1 MTGAH
6 SATLR
11 WRKPLQLNGKILL
24 FKIRMRW
31 RYKNVKGNY
40 RFITKKIPAEV
51 ITRKRRRLRRYVMD
65 YRVVSLE
72 PVREIQLTRI
82 QPFAFISVHVSEGA
96 GNTEKEVFWSPW
108 SNNYTLQT
116 LEGGTSVLIKMKSK
130 VIGKEC

>member
-1 MTGAH
+1 M
-6 SATLR
+6 
-11 WRKPLQLNGKILL
+11 
-24 FKIRMRW
+24 
-31 RYKNVKGNY
+31 KGNY

-51 ITRKRRRLRRYVMD
+51 ITGKRRLRRYVMD

-82 QPFAFISVHVSEGA
+82 QPFAFISVHVSEGT
-96 GNTEKEVFWSPW
+96 GNTENEVFWSPW

-130 VIGKEC
+130 VIGKECLESIKFCAN